1 MMTLKNLAKEL
12 KVSISTVS
20 KALRDS
26 PEISTETIEKVKD
39 LAKLFERLIVQDHL
53 YSEERIVEMKEA
65 LSAIKKQ
72 ITEMEK
78 QNYKGFGA

>member
-1 MMTLKNLAKEL
+1 MMMDNRTKIK
-12 KVSISTVS
+12 
-20 KALRDS
+20 
-26 PEISTETIEKVKD
+26 KVKD